1 MNPSMFIGLAGT
13 LLMIIGLSIWSGSR
27 TKKAQRNHM
36 GVVAGLITGT
46 LVGGSATIGTAQ
58 LAFQFGMSA
67 WWFTLGSGI
76 ACLVL
81 ALVYAIPLRRTGCTT
96 LAGIIRAEYGPKV
109 GMAVSVLSSVGA
121 FINIIPQLLSATAV
135 IAVILPA
142 MPLGTAIAASVAFMI
157 LYVIFGGTK
166 GAGIVGIVKMMLLYI
181 AMMACGFMVLGMAG
195 GIPDFIQMVNRLDDP
210 VCPNFFHLFA
220 RGIGTDAG
228 ACLSLLLGVL
238 TTQTYAQA
246 VLSGRSD
253 RDGVGGALIS
263 AFLIPPIGIGGILV
277 GLYMRANMALYN
289 GLTPKVA
296 LTAFI
301 TAHMPPLL
309 AGIVLGTLFITAVGT
324 GAGVALGIATTLVKD
339 IATPLLHRLNREN
352 PSGILSKV
360 MIVLVLSGAGLLAC
374 GPLGDTILQFSF
386 MSMGLRGAVVFVPLS
401 CALWLPSRIPKQFI
415 LASVVTGPM
424 MVLLFGLWDILPF
437 DPLFAGVI
445 TSTIIAAIGL
455 YRCPK
460 AFKIG

>member
-1 MNPSMFIGLAGT
+1 MSLSLYIGLAGT
-13 LLMIIGLSIWSGSR
+13 LLAIISLSIWSGSR
-27 TKKAQRNHM
+27 AKKAQQNHM

-46 LVGGSATIGTAQ
+46 LVGGSSTIGTAQ

-81 ALVYAIPLRRTGCTT
+81 ALVYAIPLRRTGCST
-96 LAGIIRAEYGPKV
+96 LAGIIRKEYGSKV
-109 GMAVSVLSSVGA
+109 GMAVSILSSVGA

-135 IAVILPA
+135 IAVILPT
-142 MPLGTAIAASVAFMI
+142 MGLGAAIAASVVFMI

-166 GAGIVGIVKMMLLYI
+166 GAGIVGIVKITLLYI
-181 AMMACGFMVLGMAG
+181 TIIACGMMVLWMVG
-195 GIPDFIQMVNRLDDP
+195 GLPQFIQMVNGIDDP
-210 VCPNFFHLFA
+210 VCPNFFNLFA

-246 VLSGRSD
+246 VLSGRSN

-277 GLYMRANMALYN
+277 GLYMRANMVLY
-289 GLTPKVA
+289 GGITAKVA

-309 AGIVLGTLFITAVGT
+309 AGIVLGALFITAVGT
-324 GAGVALGIATTLVKD
+324 GAGVVLGIATTLAKD
-339 IATPLLHRLNREN
+339 IADPLLQKINRESR
-352 PSGILSKV
+352 SGILTKY
-360 MIVLVLSGAGLLAC
+360 MIVLLLSAAGLLAC

-386 MSMGLRGAVVFVPLS
+386 MSMGLRGAVVFVPLT
-401 CALWLPSRIPKQFI
+401 CALWLPGRVPCKYM
-415 LASVVTGPM
+415 LAAVIISPLL
-424 MVLLFGLWDILPF
+424 VLLLGLWNILPF

-445 TSTIIAAIGL
+445 ASIVIAAVGL
-455 YRCPK
+455 SRSIRK
-460 AFKIG
+460 TI